1 MALFTIAD
9 PHLSLAKPKPM
20 DIFGNRWQDHAN
32 RLAKNWR
39 AIVTDDD
46 TVLVGGDISW
56 GISLDEAGPDL
67 ALIDSPPGK
76 KIFLR
81 GNHDYWWNTLQK
93 NKDFLT
99 AGGHTTIDFLQNN
112 AFICE
117 EFVICG
123 TRGWYND
130 PGTAPKETDYKKI
143 VAREAIR
150 LEFSLK
156 AGAAMAEGRELIA
169 FFHFPPYYGDYICR
183 ELIDLL
189 HAYGVKRCYFG
200 HIHGQYRIPPSTE
213 FEGIRF
219 TITSCDYLSFTPL
232 MIRPDC

>member
-9 PHLSLAKPKPM
+9 PHFSLAKPKPM
-20 DIFGNRWQDHAN
+20 DIFGSRWQNHTERFVKGWKAVVDE
-32 RLAKNWR
+32 
-39 AIVTDDD
+39 DD

-56 GISLDEAGPDL
+56 GISLAEAGPDL
-67 ALIDSPPGK
+67 ALIDSLPGK

-93 NKDFLT
+93 NKDFLE
-99 AGGHTTIDFLQNN
+99 AGGHFSIDFLQNN
-112 AFICE
+112 AFVCE
-117 EFVICG
+117 DFVICG

-143 VAREAIR
+143 VTREAIR

-156 AGAAMAEGRELIA
+156 AGAAIAEGREIIA

-189 HAYGVKRCYFG
+189 HAHGVKRCYFG
-200 HIHGQYRIPPSTE
+200 HIHGQYRVPPSTE

-219 TITSCDYLSFTPL
+219 TVTSSDYLSFVPL
-232 MIRPDC
+232 KILPTC